1 MEGFSETFLSTKD
14 VARYLKK
21 SVATVQ
27 SYIRTDLLKAVRV
40 GRDYL
45 IKPSDVEKFLE
56 AAYAADSALR
66 MRRRKPKSA
75 PRAGVEAVMPTIVM
89 QSNQDAIGF
98 HRYF

>member
-45 IKPSDVEKFLE
+45 IKPRTSRNSSRLPTRLTARFGC
-56 AAYAADSALR
+56 AAGSRNRLR
-66 MRRRKPKSA
+66 ER
-75 PRAGVEAVMPTIVM
+75 V
-89 QSNQDAIGF
+89 
-98 HRYF
+98 